1 MFWEMVELPSVSV
14 EGQEVGRRSRDT
26 HSSSEAFY
34 YRQRTE
40 NWGAVPGCHQCWPGM
55 RG

>member
-26 HSSSEAFY
+26 HSSSEAFLSLI
-34 YRQRTE
+34 
-40 NWGAVPGCHQCWPGM
+40 HI
-55 RG
+55 